1 MRVSETTKLAL
12 FTLKSSN
19 EVSFLA
25 RILCYDIF
33 EIVID
38 YMSSF
43 CNTDLLYVTLV
54 LRIIQ
59 PCNCRF
65 SEIIKHVK

>member
-1 MRVSETTKLAL
+1 MRVPETTKPAL

-19 EVSFLA
+19 KILFLA

-43 CNTDLLYVTLV
+43 CNMDLLYVTLI
-54 LRIIQ
+54 LRITQ
-59 PCNCRF
+59 PCNYQF
-65 SEIIKHVK
+65 LEIIKHIK

>member
-1 MRVSETTKLAL
+1 MRVSQTTKPAL
-12 FTLKSSN
+12 FTLKFSN
-19 EVSFLA
+19 KVLFLT

-43 CNTDLLYVTLV
+43 CNADLLCVILILKKKNTIV
-54 LRIIQ
+54 A
-59 PCNCRF
+59 F
-65 SEIIKHVK
+65 